1 MTFIN
6 PLGKPAAPATP
17 GAVRR
22 KDGRKG
28 AEKGEPLSL
37 AALFEPLAQEVE
49 EHTESLLKEPN
60 GANLERYK
68 RSVRKFLDMATRELM
83 QLNTES
89 AFGFKQR
96 IFSTITRVDMHL
108 GELADNILGRGQDM
122 GKIKNLVEQVKG
134 LLIDLYR

>member
-17 GAVRR
+17 GAVRG
-22 KDGRKG
+22 KDRRR
-28 AEKGEPLSL
+28 AADKGEAPSL

-49 EHTESLLKEPN
+49 QLTDELLKEPN
-60 GANLERYK
+60 GENLERYK
-68 RSVRKFLDMATRELM
+68 RSVRKFLDLATRELM

-96 IFSTITRVDMHL
+96 LFSTITRVDLHL
-108 GELADNILGRGQDM
+108 GELADSVLGRQQDM
-122 GKIKNLVEQVKG
+122 GRIQNLVEQVKG
-134 LLIDLYR
+134 LLVDLYR

>member
-17 GAVRR
+17 GAVR
-22 KDGRKG
+22 KKAGRRG
-28 AEKGEPLSL
+28 TEKEEPLSL
-37 AALFEPLAQEVE
+37 SAIFEPLAREVE
-49 EHTESLLKEPN
+49 EHTEDLLKEPN
-60 GANLERYK
+60 GEKLERYK
-68 RSVRKFLDMATRELM
+68 TSVRKFLDLATRELM

-96 IFSTITRVDMHL
+96 LFSTITRVDMHL
-108 GELADNILGRGQDM
+108 GALAESILGRGQDM